1 MRRIH
6 GKSPRKPRTSHNNFW
21 QPTRWP
27 LSSVGSFRPPST
39 GSVRMRLDHYDLSES
54 DAGGPSSPPPR
65 PAVHP
70 LGTSGS
76 ISRPAT
82 PLRASWEEFLW
93 GSGATTNCSF
103 TACQVQGSVKY
114 DPHFTW
120 PERDGLC
127 KVLYTPLPHILQH
140 TGVASCC
147 SLKHPLS
154 SSLLQPLDQGRARHH
169 NGAAGH
175 AFRSLTVHILEIF
188 GDPDITYAEEISP
201 YDEFPGQEFTT
212 RSHDP
217 KMDIVGRRGN
227 VTVALIS
234 SRWRFRHDRVDVVEE
249 AMAYVTAARRHNSS
263 CRLYASV
270 GEFAPN
276 RLKKILDNCP
286 PAQPHGPLTAAVHFA
301 PQLIT
306 GGLEEDGRMA
316 HLQSLDWLIGESFS
330 W

>member
-1 MRRIH
+1 MPRSENAQFAVNMYEALRAEHGWTRGNAWQGIAILLLSCEIWRQGWQPFHDVAVYREANDFKTGPQGPNAVMRRAEALSVFLANELGVSRAALC
-6 GKSPRKPRTSHNNFW
+6 GKIAAYWREP
-21 QPTRWP
+21 
-27 LSSVGSFRPPST
+27 
-39 GSVRMRLDHYDLSES
+39 DI
-54 DAGGPSSPPPR
+54 AG
-65 PAVHP
+65 
-70 LGTSGS
+70 
-76 ISRPAT
+76 
-82 PLRASWEEFLW
+82 
-93 GSGATTNCSF
+93 
-103 TACQVQGSVKY
+103 
-114 DPHFTW
+114 
-120 PERDGLC
+120 
-127 KVLYTPLPHILQH
+127 
-140 TGVASCC
+140 
-147 SLKHPLS
+147 
-154 SSLLQPLDQGRARHH
+154 LQPH
-169 NGAAGH
+169 NLVGH

-212 RSHDP
+212 RSRDP
-217 KMDIVGRRGN
+217 KMDIVGRRGD

-249 AMAYVTAARRHNSS
+249 AMAYVTAARRHNSK

-286 PAQPHGPLTAAVHFA
+286 PDQPHGPLTAAVHFA

-306 GGLEEDGRMA
+306 GGLEENGRMA